1 MRSRKWA
8 NHNTYDR
15 LPGRPLGLSG
25 ENVSGECA
33 ARCKVGLEGSDRSC
47 LLGSGGRRQQVK
59 AGRGEKWAVE
69 SELRPYMYG
78 CLQACISLANTHPT
92 QAASTEG
99 SVARRRALTK
109 RQSAKGT
116 PALAYEHHQ
125 AWSERLCTGTL
136 TTAPLLC
143 PHRLAL
149 PPRPWY
155 CLARSPVLRAHAPVC
170 LQHPRAALLARLQTV
185 VVLVLRT
192 SLLPK
197 RQHKRAGDVPE
208 HRRGVMREPGHG
220 ALH

>member
-1 MRSRKWA
+1 MGDCGLVFLLLTRTPLKHRG
-8 NHNTYDR
+8 
-15 LPGRPLGLSG
+15 LLGL
-25 ENVSGECA
+25 A
-33 ARCKVGLEGSDRSC
+33 A
-47 LLGSGGRRQQVK
+47 
-59 AGRGEKWAVE
+59 
-69 SELRPYMYG
+69 
-78 CLQACISLANTHPT
+78 
-92 QAASTEG
+92 G

-136 TTAPLLC
+136 TTPPLLC

-149 PPRPWY
+149 PPRP
-155 CLARSPVLRAHAPVC
+155 CKVASAAGTRPGLPAAV
-170 LQHPRAALLARLQTV
+170 QHPRAALLARLQTV
-185 VVLVLRT
+185 AVLVVRP

>member
-1 MRSRKWA
+1 
-8 NHNTYDR
+8 
-15 LPGRPLGLSG
+15 
-25 ENVSGECA
+25 
-33 ARCKVGLEGSDRSC
+33 
-47 LLGSGGRRQQVK
+47 
-59 AGRGEKWAVE
+59 
-69 SELRPYMYG
+69 MYG
-78 CLQACISLANTHPT
+78 CLRACISLANTHPT

-136 TTAPLLC
+136 TT
-143 PHRLAL
+143 
-149 PPRPWY
+149 PPSCARTGLRCRPGPGAVY

>member
-1 MRSRKWA
+1 MGDCGLVFLLLTRTPLKHRG
-8 NHNTYDR
+8 
-15 LPGRPLGLSG
+15 LLGL
-25 ENVSGECA
+25 A
-33 ARCKVGLEGSDRSC
+33 A
-47 LLGSGGRRQQVK
+47 
-59 AGRGEKWAVE
+59 
-69 SELRPYMYG
+69 
-78 CLQACISLANTHPT
+78 
-92 QAASTEG
+92 G

-136 TTAPLLC
+136 TTPPLLC

-149 PPRPWY
+149 PPRP
-155 CLARSPVLRAHAPVC
+155 CKVASAAG
-170 LQHPRAALLARLQTV
+170 AALLARLQTV
-185 VVLVLRT
+185 AVLVVRP